1 MKYQGK
7 EKSNERII
15 CKRDENTIGGK
26 TFKCYVCG
34 KKFVGG
40 ILAQSAYGW
49 HLIGHGVKKQL

>member
-1 MKYQGK
+1 MRELSVKEMK
-7 EKSNERII
+7 
-15 CKRDENTIGGK
+15 NTIGGK